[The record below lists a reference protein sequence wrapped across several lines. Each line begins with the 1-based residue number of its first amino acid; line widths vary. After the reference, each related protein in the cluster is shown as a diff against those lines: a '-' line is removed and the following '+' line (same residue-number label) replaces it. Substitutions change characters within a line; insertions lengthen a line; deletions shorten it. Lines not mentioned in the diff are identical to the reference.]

1 VTVSSALFAYPK
13 KAALNRVLPK
23 SKIYEFAK
31 PTRAVQRLF
40 VDEVEQIVWQYK
52 LAPETINLP
61 SRPDVP
67 EIQIFTIVLKSE
79 ELSEIVLR
87 TIDKA
92 ILSPIFFEIISG
104 DRIKSTAT
112 YKRPSEADSSKWV
125 VDAYFETP
133 WQKTTA
139 PRVPIP
145 VALNLAGLYEQML
158 QRHLLVPVRAG
169 EPLKEHV
176 ERINAI
182 RLRQRDCK
190 KLETRLQQEK
200 QFNRKVELNQ
210 QLRALTHELNSL
222 LD

>member
-1 VTVSSALFAYPK
+1 MSSALFAYPK

-23 SKIYEFAK
+23 SKIYEYAK

-67 EIQIFTIVLKSE
+67 EIQIFTIVLKSA
-79 ELSEIVLR
+79 ELSEVVLR

-92 ILSPIFFEIISG
+92 IPSPIFFEIITG

-133 WQKTTA
+133 WQKTST
-139 PRVPIP
+139 PREPIP
-145 VALNLAGLYEQML
+145 VALNLAGLYQQML

-169 EPLKEHV
+169 EPLKQHV

-190 KLETRLQQEK
+190 KLENLLRQEK